1 MGRDFISP
9 KAMYD
14 YRELRPRDK
23 EKIASKIFIHMCALP
38 PFAIFTIVQK
48 LGSVINSWNTRCVQE
63 QLFSMPLYFRRK
75 ETYTLNRRLL

>member
-9 KAMYD
+9 KAMYN
-14 YRELRPRDK
+14 YSELRPRDK
-23 EKIASKIFIHMCALP
+23 EKIASKIFVHIVYYLP
-38 PFAIFTIVQK
+38 SQLFTIVQK